1 MSVFDDLIDQDAV
14 VTTLK
19 AAAAASKTDNSESQE
34 MTHAWLFTGPP
45 GSGRSNAAMA
55 FAAALVCAEGG
66 CGSCV
71 DCTTVK
77 NGTHADVEV
86 MSTDGLSIK
95 IDEVRELVLRAA
107 WAPSVSRYRVV
118 VMEDADR
125 LTESAANALLKAV
138 EEPNQQTV
146 WLLCAP
152 STTDVLPTIRS
163 RTRSLILR
171 TPSNIAVAN
180 LLVTEGISPAMASF
194 ASSAS
199 QGHVGRARYLA
210 THESAR
216 SNREEILKSVLNVRD
231 ISSAFAAAQSLVDS
245 AKADGEADAES
256 RNEKEIQAMKDA
268 WGTQTTKISSS
279 NTKAIKELE
288 KEQKSR
294 STRMVRDYLD
304 RALLDIASLYRD
316 VLMVQS
322 GQSGDL
328 INKDLSE
335 VINESAARG
344 TPSTTLARLHAVM
357 ETRKNLGHNAAPLLT
372 VEAMLL
378 QLK

>member
-1 MSVFDDLIDQDAV
+1 MSIFDELIDQESV
-14 VTTLK
+14 ITTLK
-19 AAAAASKTDNSESQE
+19 SAASASKIDNSESQE

-45 GSGRSNAAMA
+45 GSGRSNAAIA
-55 FAAALVCAEGG
+55 FAAALVCLEGG
-66 CGSCV
+66 CGRCV

-107 WAPSVSRYRVV
+107 WAPSVSNYRVV

-125 LTESAANALLKAV
+125 LTESAANALLKAI

-163 RTRSLILR
+163 RTRSLMLR
-171 TPSNIAVAN
+171 TPSTIAVAN
-180 LLVTEGISPAMASF
+180 LLISEGISPAMANF
-194 ASSAS
+194 AASAS

-216 SNREEILKSVLNVRD
+216 SHREEILKSVLSVRD
-231 ISSAFAAAQSLVDS
+231 IASAFSTAQKLVDA
-245 AKADGEADAES
+245 AKSDAES
-256 RNEKEIQAMKDA
+256 DAEARNEKEVQAIKDA

-279 NTKAIKELE
+279 NTKAIRELE

-294 STRMVRDYLD
+294 TTRMVRDYLD
-304 RALLDIASLYRD
+304 RALLDIATLYRD

-322 GQSGDL
+322 GDNGEL
-328 INKDLSE
+328 INKDMAGLISDISSRE
-335 VINESAARG
+335 TASA
-344 TPSTTLARLHAVM
+344 TLAKLQAIM
-357 ETRKNLGHNAAPLLT
+357 TTRESLVRNAAPLLT
-372 VEAMLL
+372 VEAMML

>member
-1 MSVFDDLIDQDAV
+1 MSVFDDLIDQESV
-14 VTTLK
+14 ITTLK
-19 AAAAASKTDNSESQE
+19 SAVSASKIDNSESQE

-45 GSGRSNAAMA
+45 GSGRSNAAIA
-55 FAAALVCAEGG
+55 FAAALVCLEGG
-66 CGSCV
+66 CGRCV

-107 WAPSVSRYRVV
+107 WAPSVSNYRVV

-125 LTESAANALLKAV
+125 LTESAANALLKAI

-152 STTDVLPTIRS
+152 SSTDVLPTIRS
-163 RTRSLILR
+163 RTRSLMLR
-171 TPSNIAVAN
+171 TPSTIAVAN
-180 LLVTEGISPAMASF
+180 LLISEGISPAMANF
-194 ASSAS
+194 AASAS

-216 SNREEILKSVLNVRD
+216 SHREEILKSVLSVRD
-231 ISSAFAAAQSLVDS
+231 IASAFLAAQKLVDA
-245 AKADGEADAES
+245 AKSDAESDAES
-256 RNEKEIQAMKDA
+256 RNENEVQAIKDA

-294 STRMVRDYLD
+294 TTRMVRDYLD
-304 RALLDIASLYRD
+304 RALLDIATLYRD

-322 GQSGDL
+322 GDNGEL
-328 INKDLSE
+328 INKDMAGLISDISSRE
-335 VINESAARG
+335 TASA
-344 TPSTTLARLHAVM
+344 TLAKLQAIM
-357 ETRKNLGHNAAPLLT
+357 TTRESLVRNAAPLLT
-372 VEAMLL
+372 VEAMML

>member
-19 AAAAASKTDNSESQE
+19 AAVLASKTDNSGSQE

-45 GSGRSNAAMA
+45 GSGRSNAAVA

-171 TPSNIAVAN
+171 TPSTVAVAN
-180 LLVTEGISPAMASF
+180 LLVAEGISPTMANF

-231 ISSAFAAAQSLVDS
+231 ISSAFAAAQSIVDS
-245 AKADGEADAES
+245 AKADAEADAES

-316 VLMVQS
+316 ILMVQS
-322 GQSGDL
+322 GQPGDL

-335 VINESAARG
+335 VINESATRA

-372 VEAMLL
+372 VEAMML

>member
-1 MSVFDDLIDQDAV
+1 MSVFDDLIDQESV
-14 VTTLK
+14 ITTLK
-19 AAAAASKTDNSESQE
+19 SAVSASKIDNSESQE

-45 GSGRSNAAMA
+45 GSGRSNAAIA
-55 FAAALVCAEGG
+55 FAAALVCLEGG
-66 CGSCV
+66 CGRCV

-107 WAPSVSRYRVV
+107 WAPSVSNYRVV

-125 LTESAANALLKAV
+125 LTESAANALLKAI

-163 RTRSLILR
+163 RTRSLMLR
-171 TPSNIAVAN
+171 TPSTIAVAN
-180 LLVTEGISPAMASF
+180 LLISEGISPAMANF
-194 ASSAS
+194 AASAS

-216 SNREEILKSVLNVRD
+216 SHREEILKSVLSVRD
-231 ISSAFAAAQSLVDS
+231 IASAFLAAQKLVDA
-245 AKADGEADAES
+245 AKSDAES
-256 RNEKEIQAMKDA
+256 DAEARNEKEVQAIKDA

-279 NTKAIKELE
+279 NTKAIRELE

-294 STRMVRDYLD
+294 TTRMVRDYLD
-304 RALLDIASLYRD
+304 RALLDIATLYRD

-322 GQSGDL
+322 GDNGEL
-328 INKDLSE
+328 INKDMAGLISDISSRE
-335 VINESAARG
+335 TASA
-344 TPSTTLARLHAVM
+344 TLAKLQAIM
-357 ETRKNLGHNAAPLLT
+357 TTRESLVRNAAPLLT
-372 VEAMLL
+372 VEAMML